1 MVNAVKGLLLSMSEV
16 GRTCEQIR
24 KEHILSVESDPV
36 SAVGPAVLRLCD
48 DHVVPQG

>member
-1 MVNAVKGLLLSMSEV
+1 MSVSEI
-16 GRTCEQIR
+16 GRTSKQIR
-24 KEHILSVESDPV
+24 KEHILYVESYSM